1 MNSSFWGSG
10 EVEEGHMQGL
20 GKKAERR
27 LACMSRKTQVSDG
40 EEKRWDSWPQ
50 ELYRTATNLRARRVE
65 ISVS

>member
-20 GKKAERR
+20 GKRQRGDWLARLKRLSYQMVKRR
-27 LACMSRKTQVSDG
+27 L
-40 EEKRWDSWPQ
+40 DSWPQ
-50 ELYRTATNLRARRVE
+50 ELYRKATNLRARKGE